1 MNRIFIILFSL
12 GLLNFGQAQT
22 IDTLVDVGGFKLHFN
37 VVKGK
42 GVPILFES
50 GNGSDA
56 SDWKDLLKQLHDS
69 TGATLIT
76 YDRAGLG
83 LSGIDTTKIDLPNEV
98 KHLEFALKKLGY
110 SKKIFLVNHS
120 FGSYYSILFA
130 IRNEKKVKGTV
141 FIEPAL
147 PCNYTKNR
155 NKEGNETITPD
166 LWDRIKK
173 EAIGLYFVLKNYEII
188 CDLMETKNF
197 PSKIPATVI
206 GAENQAFLKTD
217 AYKNEWRQCVK
228 TFGLLPSHTY
238 VFAKNCGHTVWADNP
253 QLVTNEI
260 VRLYRQTSY
269 RVK

>member
-1 MNRIFIILFSL
+1 MKKLVIIIFSL
-12 GLLNFGQAQT
+12 SLLNVGQAQT
-22 IDTLVDVGGFKLHFN
+22 MDTLVDVGGHKLHFSI
-37 VVKGK
+37 VKGN

-56 SDWKDLLKQLHDS
+56 SDWKELLQQIHDS

-83 LSGIDTTKIDLPNEV
+83 LSGIDTTKMDLPNEV
-98 KHLEFALKKLGY
+98 KALETALKKLGY
-110 SKKIFLVNHS
+110 SKNMFLVNHS

-130 IRNEKKVKGTV
+130 IRNKRKVTGTV

-147 PCNYTKNR
+147 PCNYTKKR

-173 EAIGLYFVLKNYEII
+173 EATGLYYVLKNYEAI

-206 GAENQAFLKTD
+206 AAENQAFLKTD
-217 AYKNEWRQCVK
+217 AYKNEWRECVK
-228 TFGLLPSHTY
+228 TFGSLPNHTY
-238 VFAKNCGHTVWADNP
+238 VFAKNCGHTVWTDNP
-253 QLVTNEI
+253 QLVVHEI
-260 VRLYRQTSY
+260 VRLYRQTS
-269 RVK
+269 